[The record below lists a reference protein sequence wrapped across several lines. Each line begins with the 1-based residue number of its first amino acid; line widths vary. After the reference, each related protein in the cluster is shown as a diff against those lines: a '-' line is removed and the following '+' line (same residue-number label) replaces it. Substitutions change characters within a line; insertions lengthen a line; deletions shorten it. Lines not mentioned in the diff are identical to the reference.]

1 MAVFRTMPLLAR
13 LATTGALATIIGGF
27 LSGYQWG
34 HAAES
39 RPAAH
44 TIPASREMMQL
55 LRDEHELVA
64 NMVKAQLASEQARQ
78 GVGPGRDRKATVIG
92 PYQRIAAR

>member
-27 LSGYQWG
+27 LSGYQWS

-39 RPAAH
+39 RPAHA
-44 TIPASREMMQL
+44 IPASREMMQL
-55 LRDEHELVA
+55 LRDEHDLVA
-64 NMVKAQLASEQARQ
+64 NMVKEQLASEPARQ
-78 GVGPGRDRKATVIG
+78 GVGPGSDRKATVTG